1 MIRQIF
7 ILAMVS
13 ALLCGCVLQ
22 SRVPLYS
29 DGDGQLILGETGGPA
44 QMSDWR
50 DGKWVAD
57 KDQLRIS
64 VTAKH
69 YKAENITMTFVPLKD
84 EWLVLQ
90 AVEEGKSAV
99 YLLAQA
105 KGWAVEVWP
114 LACADVK
121 KNAAFATWISYEGD
135 DCFINPG
142 APAKELFAAS
152 LANPGHATSRLEL
165 LP

>member
-1 MIRQIF
+1 MIRQI
-7 ILAMVS
+7 LAFAAFA

-22 SRVPLYS
+22 SRVPFYS
-29 DGDGQLILGETGGPA
+29 DADGQLILGETGGPA
-44 QMSDWR
+44 QMSNWR

-64 VTAKH
+64 VTGKH
-69 YKAENITMTFVPLKD
+69 YQAENIAMTFVALSGD
-84 EWLVLQ
+84 WLVLQ
-90 AVEEGKSAV
+90 AVEEGKPAA

-105 KGWAVEVWP
+105 KDRAVEVWP
-114 LACADVK
+114 LACTDLK
-121 KNAAFATWISYEGD
+121 KNDTFSASISYEGD

-142 APAKELFAAS
+142 APAKELFAA
-152 LANPGHATSRLEL
+152 LLTNPGQPTSRLVL